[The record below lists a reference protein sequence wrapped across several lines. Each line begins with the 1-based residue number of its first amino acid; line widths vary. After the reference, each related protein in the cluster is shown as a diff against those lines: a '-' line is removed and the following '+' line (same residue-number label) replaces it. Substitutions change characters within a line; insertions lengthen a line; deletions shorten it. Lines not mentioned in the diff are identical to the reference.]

1 MPATASGSFGS
12 VQLPDWNFLLDTA
25 DGKTTADVARTQ
37 IGNEGGKLANQLAS
51 ATLGSN
57 TQIAANAAE
66 GGSLANQYAG
76 QKYPLDITILKQQAG
91 QESSPVFD
99 RLLSVVNGGVP
110 GPQSSADIA
119 PSLAS
124 RESGGDP
131 SAVNAGGYSGMFQQ
145 GAARLSDPGIGV
157 YTPAKGEDV
166 NANTWNGTFSI
177 PGFPEVKTHADFLK
191 SPGAQRAALAAEVA
205 NTNQAIS
212 ATPGADKF
220 SPSGLQAVA
229 HLGGVAGMQK
239 FVATGGS
246 YNPADSNGTKLSDYY
261 NHFAQGGPAALQAT
275 FGHPDGP
282 PQPAAAPGVTVAPA
296 PVAAVPA
303 PAPVQVATR
312 GPIAGDTAS
321 DAVPSG
327 AAQPPAPGFDAAGN
341 PLPAGSWDA
350 SSVSP
355 PAAAQGVDAVLTRL
369 RAGQP
374 QIQNPNA
381 LLSVAAPDGSVA
393 QPAPNALAGYAV
405 PAPGQPQP
413 PQAPPAAQPGTGM
426 NSPQVQQAQGLMRQA
441 AQIEMIAAQA
451 PNDPRVK
458 ALAAAKAAELR
469 GQAQVLMQ
477 ADSVVVDPRTGLQTH
492 TLTGKVDSA
501 ATPAMDYKPDPNNP
515 GVLVSP
521 GQKPIVIPPGRATTL
536 PDGSTWVTGP
546 GGTFKEAR
554 GPNLEGATAAAT
566 AAAGGTAAAKA
577 AAETKDRLVPL
588 ARTSIQAISNIDYGL
603 HQLDEA
609 AKGGIPTGY
618 FAPALATAA
627 SAAKSL
633 GIKIPGVDPSAVS
646 NIQTAS
652 KTLAVVS
659 GAILQNI
666 LGPKAEIT
674 EGKIEAFIHAQ
685 PGIVNDPLATHR
697 ILNWARSQFT
707 YDHEMAMDGLKN
719 VDPKSGLLSPGWEAG
734 YITSHGSGPIYDPIS
749 GEMKQ
754 PDGQAPSREPPVEA
768 AAKPAPVAP
777 ATPRVGAIMQGHTF
791 LGGDPSS
798 PASWRPIAAPAAPR
812 PANAPHA
819 ELN

>member
-393 QPAPNALAGYAV
+393 QPAPNALAGSAA

-469 GQAQVLMQ
+469 GQAAVLMQ
-477 ADSVVVDPRTGLQTH
+477 ADSVTVDPKTGIQTH
-492 TLTGKVDSA
+492 TLTGKQDNAAIPEHNPTRVTTVKGPNGTILYQPGSPDRVIPFSGRDEQVDAYKTDIPKAESLTMAAQSAQASMPRLNEMAELAGQLSTGPTAELRAKGAALLEQAGASPEAIKHWTGMPSGSASQEFVKLAIATAGSA
-501 ATPAMDYKPDPNNP
+501 AKADVGSNNGIQSTQLYQAANPNL
-515 GVLVSP
+515 GL
-521 GQKPIVIPPGRATTL
+521 L
-536 PDGSTWVTGP
+536 PDANKRITNMMRVSAQSIQDYAQAALQHFGTNEATFLK
-546 GGTFKEAR
+546 GGDYAPLTTFNR
-554 GPNLEGATAAAT
+554 QWQSQSNPQVYAAAT
-566 AAAGGTAAAKA
+566 GILNGDPFDKWSAKISPAEAARAAAIAARVDP
-577 AAETKDRLVPL
+577 TIQVPL
-588 ARTSIQAISNIDYGL
+588 
-603 HQLDEA
+603 
-609 AKGGIPTGY
+609 KGGGLAPVKQILSHPSI
-618 FAPALATAA
+618 APA
-627 SAAKSL
+627 
-633 GIKIPGVDPSAVS
+633 
-646 NIQTAS
+646 
-652 KTLAVVS
+652 
-659 GAILQNI
+659 
-666 LGPKAEIT
+666 
-674 EGKIEAFIHAQ
+674 
-685 PGIVNDPLATHR
+685 
-697 ILNWARSQFT
+697 
-707 YDHEMAMDGLKN
+707 
-719 VDPKSGLLSPGWEAG
+719 
-734 YITSHGSGPIYDPIS
+734 
-749 GEMKQ
+749 
-754 PDGQAPSREPPVEA
+754 GQ
-768 AAKPAPVAP
+768 
-777 ATPRVGAIMQGHTF
+777 
-791 LGGDPSS
+791 
-798 PASWRPIAAPAAPR
+798 
-812 PANAPHA
+812 
-819 ELN
+819 